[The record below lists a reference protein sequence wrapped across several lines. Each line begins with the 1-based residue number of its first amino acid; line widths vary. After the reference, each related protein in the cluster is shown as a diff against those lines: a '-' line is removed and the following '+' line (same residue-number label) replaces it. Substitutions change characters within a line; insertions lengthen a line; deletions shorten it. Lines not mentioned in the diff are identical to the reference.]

1 MRTSHTSLCNAIR
14 RKLTALNARRE
25 KAVRLR
31 AEYEA
36 KVSVKAEEVAA
47 LDAQIDLLQATLS
60 QFDPDAAPPAPPASA
75 SPAATTPSPSASP
88 ARTDLAA
95 QMRAL
100 YPTLPAATGWESR
113 CREPIPEG
121 FVPHPA
127 PFGSPYAT
135 LFEHLVAIAPHRALT
150 DEELYDKR
158 LADHEHLWLVDH
170 ADKLLKD
177 RIAMEEGTKVT
188 LESGARL

>member
-60 QFDPDAAPPAPPASA
+60 QFDPDAEPPASDRK
-75 SPAATTPSPSASP
+75 STRLNS
-88 ARTDLAA
+88 
-95 QMRAL
+95 
-100 YPTLPAATGWESR
+100 SR
-113 CREPIPEG
+113 VKISYGVFCLKKNTRNRSRLIG
-121 FVPHPA
+121 H
-127 PFGSPYAT
+127 S
-135 LFEHLVAIAPHRALT
+135 
-150 DEELYDKR
+150 R
-158 LADHEHLWLVDH
+158 LA
-170 ADKLLKD
+170 
-177 RIAMEEGTKVT
+177 
-188 LESGARL
+188 